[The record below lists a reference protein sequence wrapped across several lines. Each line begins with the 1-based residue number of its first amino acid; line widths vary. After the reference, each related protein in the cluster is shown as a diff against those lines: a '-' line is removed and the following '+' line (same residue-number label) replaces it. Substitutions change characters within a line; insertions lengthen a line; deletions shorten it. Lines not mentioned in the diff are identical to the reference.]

1 MATVRNVLSV
11 AGHLLLVVAGIVA
24 VLVTTSDLA
33 YPALRHA
40 LVALVAALC
49 VVSVLGR
56 FRRGWG
62 PVSGTM
68 AARLVRAVG
77 TALAGLGAVGVILG
91 FAQGG
96 FPSDRAS
103 GGVRIYTVVLVVN
116 LAAVLAA
123 TSRDSGLTPRAMVSS
138 VGFGLIAAAMFA
150 AAVPTLPPG
159 LVGLGVLLVAGAGVG
174 AGLFARPAEG
184 RLVPGLLAMVTAC
197 QAVYFVAAVL
207 YRYGPDAWMP
217 YAGPGPLTPEGQL
230 DQNRAEAIDPYGVLL
245 LLGLIA
251 AMIVVG
257 AVMAAR
263 HGRVTQAPVAV
274 PGVPPGNT
282 AR

>member
-1 MATVRNVLSV
+1 MAIVRKVLSV
-11 AGHLLLVVAGIVA
+11 AGHLLLVVAAIVA
-24 VLVTTSDLA
+24 VLVATSDLA

-56 FRRGWG
+56 FRLGLG
-62 PVSGTM
+62 PVAGAV
-68 AARLVRAVG
+68 AARLVRTVG

-116 LAAVLAA
+116 LAAFLAA
-123 TSRDSGLTPRAMVSS
+123 TSRDSGLAPRAMLSS
-138 VGFGLIAAAMFA
+138 VGLGLMAAALFA

-159 LVGLGVLLVAGAGVG
+159 LVGLALLLVAGAGVG
-174 AGLFARPAEG
+174 AGWLARPAEG
-184 RLVPGLLAMVTAC
+184 RLLAGLLATVTAC
-197 QAVYFVAAVL
+197 QALYFAAAVL

-217 YAGPGPLTPEGQL
+217 YAGPGPLTPQGQL

-251 AMIVVG
+251 AVIVVG
-257 AVMAAR
+257 VAVVAR
-263 HGRVTQAPVAV
+263 RDRVTAAPVAV
-274 PGVPPGNT
+274 PEVQPG
-282 AR
+282 

>member
-1 MATVRNVLSV
+1 MATVRKVLSV
-11 AGHLLLVVAGIVA
+11 AGHLLLVVVGIVA
-24 VLVTTSDLA
+24 VLVATSDLA

-56 FRRGWG
+56 FRLGLG
-62 PVSGTM
+62 PVAGAV
-68 AARLVRAVG
+68 AARLVRTVG

-116 LAAVLAA
+116 LAAFLAA
-123 TSRDSGLTPRAMVSS
+123 TSRDSGLAPRAMLSS
-138 VGFGLIAAAMFA
+138 VGLGLMAAALFA

-159 LVGLGVLLVAGAGVG
+159 LVGLALLLVAGAGVG
-174 AGLFARPAEG
+174 AGWLARPAEG
-184 RLVPGLLAMVTAC
+184 RLLAGLLATVTAC
-197 QAVYFVAAVL
+197 QALYFAAAVL

-217 YAGPGPLTPEGQL
+217 YAGPGPLTPQGQL

-251 AMIVVG
+251 AVIVVG
-257 AVMAAR
+257 VAVVAR
-263 HGRVTQAPVAV
+263 RDRVTAAPVAV
-274 PGVPPGNT
+274 PEVQPG
-282 AR
+282 

>member
-1 MATVRNVLSV
+1 MAIVRKVLSV
-11 AGHLLLVVAGIVA
+11 AGHLLLVVAAIVA
-24 VLVTTSDLA
+24 VLVATSDLA

-56 FRRGWG
+56 FRLGLG
-62 PVSGTM
+62 PVAGAV
-68 AARLVRAVG
+68 AARLVRTVG

-116 LAAVLAA
+116 LAAFLAA
-123 TSRDSGLTPRAMVSS
+123 TSRDSGLAPRAMLSS
-138 VGFGLIAAAMFA
+138 VGLGLMAAALFA

-159 LVGLGVLLVAGAGVG
+159 LVGLALLLVAGAGVG
-174 AGLFARPAEG
+174 AGWLARPAEG
-184 RLVPGLLAMVTAC
+184 RLLAGLLATVTAC
-197 QAVYFVAAVL
+197 QALYFAAAVL

-217 YAGPGPLTPEGQL
+217 YAGPGPLTPQGQL

-251 AMIVVG
+251 AVIVVG
-257 AVMAAR
+257 VAVAAR
-263 HGRVTQAPVAV
+263 RGRVTAAPVAV
-274 PGVPPGNT
+274 PEVQPG
-282 AR
+282 